1 MKIIERYIAQE
12 LLIPFIVVIGILV
25 GLFASFSSANLL
37 AKGITESLGM
47 TVMLELVLL
56 KTLIA
61 MEVLIPIALYVAVIV
76 GLGRMYKDQEIN
88 ALQSAGVGNGRIIR
102 AVLLVAVPLGII
114 SGGLSIFVRPWAYEK
129 NYILNAQA
137 EAELNTNRFQTG
149 RFYGTEKSGRVIYIQ
164 AKDESGNIMQ
174 GVFHY
179 IKKANG
185 SEIIVANKGQQM
197 KSGIDERSQIH
208 LFDGSIY
215 RLTHTLTKDT
225 VTRFKKLIYFTNE
238 ENVLDYR
245 RKTASISALMDSDQP
260 GDIAERQWR
269 FSRSIGT
276 ILLAL
281 IAVSFSRTSPRQGRN
296 NKTFFLAAL
305 VYSTYYILHG
315 LAQTWVTQGK
325 VGSVPGV
332 WWLYV
337 LMFIVAFS
345 FLSPG
350 FWRQLFSRR

>member
-179 IKKANG
+179 IKKLMA
-185 SEIIVANKGQQM
+185 V
-197 KSGIDERSQIH
+197 
-208 LFDGSIY
+208 
-215 RLTHTLTKDT
+215 
-225 VTRFKKLIYFTNE
+225 KL
-238 ENVLDYR
+238 L
-245 RKTASISALMDSDQP
+245 
-260 GDIAERQWR
+260 
-269 FSRSIGT
+269 
-276 ILLAL
+276 
-281 IAVSFSRTSPRQGRN
+281 
-296 NKTFFLAAL
+296 
-305 VYSTYYILHG
+305 
-315 LAQTWVTQGK
+315 
-325 VGSVPGV
+325 
-332 WWLYV
+332 
-337 LMFIVAFS
+337 
-345 FLSPG
+345 
-350 FWRQLFSRR
+350 